1 MLYSITRE
9 AKDARAHWAAHPDA
23 TEAAHCHHET
33 PFEGLTDT
41 PENRIAYILSGKPKE
56 EQALRLRLFRAVPD
70 GTVAAYLKATAT
82 AWAAY
87 LKAKAPAGAAYLKAT
102 APAGAAYQKATATA
116 EAAYQKAKA
125 PAWAAYQK
133 ATAPAEAAYR
143 KATVVPAHRDLCPTP
158 DCPWDG
164 RSIFGGAK

>member
-1 MLYSITRE
+1 MKLYSIARE

-23 TEAAHCHHET
+23 TEAAHTHHGRT
-33 PFEGLTDT
+33 PFEVLTDT
-41 PENRIAYILSGKPKE
+41 PEARIAYILSDKPKE

-116 EAAYQKAKA
+116 EAAYQKA
-125 PAWAAYQK
+125 
-133 ATAPAEAAYR
+133 TAPAEAAYR